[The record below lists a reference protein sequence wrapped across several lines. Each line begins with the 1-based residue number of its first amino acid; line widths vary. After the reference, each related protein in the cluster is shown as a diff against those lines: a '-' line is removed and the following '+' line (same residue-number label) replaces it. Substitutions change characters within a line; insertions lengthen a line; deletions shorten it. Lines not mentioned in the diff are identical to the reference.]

1 MWILL
6 CRLST
11 ESNLT
16 LYENALLLTFDDGY
30 IDNYTYVF
38 PLLMEKKL
46 QGTFFPP
53 AKILVE
59 NCVLDVNKI
68 HYLLANIEEE
78 ILFDDVLH
86 QLDYYRSTKCPYST
100 NTELIKQ
107 YAVASRFDTAKTVF
121 IKMMLQTVIPS
132 NIRKIIIDNLFT
144 KYSEVS
150 EETLANELY
159 VSASQLKVMKSC
171 GMHIGIHGYEHN
183 WLGNLDKLS
192 MQKDIDMAL
201 DVMKDYID
209 INNWVMNYPYGSW
222 NRETVEYVSS
232 RGAVIGLTT
241 EVGIVDY
248 KNASPFELVR
258 LDCND
263 FPPKSSKYKKNRI
276 DRKI

>member
-1 MWILL
+1 MNDLYIVMYHYVRELKKSRYPNIKGL
-6 CRLST
+6 DF
-11 ESNLT
+11 NLFKQQIAFFEKNFNIIT
-16 LYENALLLTFDDGY
+16 MEQVINAIKGNGELPENALLLTFDDGY

-159 VSASQLKVMKSC
+159 VSASQLKVMKS
-171 GMHIGIHGYEHN
+171 
-183 WLGNLDKLS
+183 
-192 MQKDIDMAL
+192 
-201 DVMKDYID
+201 
-209 INNWVMNYPYGSW
+209 
-222 NRETVEYVSS
+222 
-232 RGAVIGLTT
+232 
-241 EVGIVDY
+241 
-248 KNASPFELVR
+248 
-258 LDCND
+258 
-263 FPPKSSKYKKNRI
+263 
-276 DRKI
+276 